1 MEKFWLA
8 SYPPGVPE
16 TIDLNDYR
24 SLGDLFERCT
34 ANFADKVAFANM
46 GKAITYRELEHLS
59 RVFAAF
65 LQVELKL
72 APGARVALMMPNLL
86 QYPVALF
93 GALRAGYAVV
103 SSNPL
108 YTRRELRAT
117 A

>member
-1 MEKFWLA
+1 MEKIWLA

-16 TIDLNDYR
+16 TIDQIDDR
-24 SLGDLFERCT
+24 SLGDLFQKST
-34 ANFADKVAFANM
+34 AKFADKVAFANM

-59 RVFAAF
+59 RAFAAF
-65 LQVELKL
+65 LQGELKL

-103 SSNPL
+103 NC
-108 YTRRELRAT
+108 
-117 A
+117 